1 MENDLKREI
10 ITNDSLKSIKLVE
23 KLLKQL
29 QTDVISLNIMSRKEY
44 TSEEKDTLCVKALK
58 IAYFLENTLDHSQGG
73 LVAENLQAL
82 YQFVRFAIVRFN
94 DADDKSY
101 IKSAEKVIDEINEG
115 WIKVASNAA

>member
-58 IAYFLENTLDHSQGG
+58 IAYFL
-73 LVAENLQAL
+73 
-82 YQFVRFAIVRFN
+82 
-94 DADDKSY
+94 
-101 IKSAEKVIDEINEG
+101 
-115 WIKVASNAA
+115 